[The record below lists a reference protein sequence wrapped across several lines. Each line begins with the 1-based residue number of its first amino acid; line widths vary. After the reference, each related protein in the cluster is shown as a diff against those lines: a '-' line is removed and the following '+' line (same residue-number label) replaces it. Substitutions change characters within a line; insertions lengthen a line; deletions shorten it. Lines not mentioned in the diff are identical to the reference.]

1 MTADKSLERKIAR
14 LTEGMPEDS
23 AAFFRSQLSRRSVLG
38 GAAGLAGASL
48 LGAMSASA
56 APSQGT
62 RRAGS
67 SAQDDAAPPEDQV
80 WRIASDPT
88 IARALDFYEEVY
100 GRAAGADLYTTSLV
114 QINKEFEIIPNGA
127 TEWSGSEDGK
137 TWTFTLRDDLM
148 WSDGNPVT
156 AADYV
161 KTFQYSA
168 DPEHAWD
175 FTWFWLPDLVNYAEA
190 VAGEVPVEE
199 IGVKAGASEF
209 EIVFTTINA
218 APYLPAKL
226 LYSQTLSKA
235 ALETHGPLYNTNP
248 DTAVSCGPFILE
260 EWVRDQYITHKR
272 NEAYTGP
279 AVVPIQKVIG
289 KFAAPSALFTM
300 YEAGEIDYMEGPAP
314 AELLIM
320 EGDPEKASEVY
331 QGVGDFACLYF
342 FFDVNTAPFDD
353 KLVRQAFS
361 HVLDRDAVEAQI
373 LGNQANP
380 APAYLAPGFPA
391 SNFEG
396 LADIQAFDPDLGKQ
410 LLAEAGYPDG
420 EGFPDLVLSVRGGG
434 SPIEVAT
441 TQAYGAMLSEHL
453 GINVELQTVD
463 RQSFYD
469 QMNAKP
475 TEILFGWVS
484 YGMDYVDPSNMLGV
498 WKTGGRHSWSNPE
511 FDTKLD
517 EGTAFL
523 GEEADRIA
531 LFQEAE
537 RILVEDVP
545 AVFAYYNTPIQLIK
559 PYIKGDAL
567 VADSNGITAVHWP
580 GFSCFS
586 TVWEELYFGSDA
598 PAGRE

>member
-1 MTADKSLERKIAR
+1 M
-14 LTEGMPEDS
+14 
-23 AAFFRSQLSRRSVLG
+23 
-38 GAAGLAGASL
+38 
-48 LGAMSASA
+48 
-56 APSQGT
+56 
-62 RRAGS
+62 
-67 SAQDDAAPPEDQV
+67 
-80 WRIASDPT
+80 
-88 IARALDFYEEVY
+88 
-100 GRAAGADLYTTSLV
+100 
-114 QINKEFEIIPNGA
+114 
-127 TEWSGSEDGK
+127 
-137 TWTFTLRDDLM
+137 
-148 WSDGNPVT
+148 
-156 AADYV
+156 
-161 KTFQYSA
+161 
-168 DPEHAWD
+168 
-175 FTWFWLPDLVNYAEA
+175 
-190 VAGEVPVEE
+190 
-199 IGVKAGASEF
+199 
-209 EIVFTTINA
+209 
-218 APYLPAKL
+218 

-248 DTAVSCGPFILE
+248 ETCVSCGPFILE
-260 EWVRDQYITHKR
+260 EWVRDQYIIHKR

-279 AVVPIQKVIG
+279 AVVPIQKWIG

-320 EGDPEKASEVY
+320 EGDPEKSNEIF

-342 FFDVNTAPFDD
+342 FFDVNTAPFDN

-396 LADIQAFDPDLGKQ
+396 LADIQAFDPELGKQ
-410 LLAEAGYPDG
+410 LLAEAGFPNG
-420 EGFPDLVLSVRGGG
+420 EGFPNLVLSVRGGG

-453 GINVELQTVD
+453 GISVELQTVD

-498 WKTGGRHSWSNPE
+498 WKTGGRHSWSNPD
-511 FDTKLD
+511 FDAKLA
-517 EGTAFL
+517 EGTAYL

-531 LFQEAE
+531 IFQEAE

-559 PYIKGDAL
+559 PYVKGEAL
-567 VADSNGITAVHWP
+567 TPDSNGITAQHWP
-580 GFSCFS
+580 GFTCFS
-586 TVWEELYFGSDA
+586 TVWEELYIGSDA
-598 PAGRE
+598 PEGRE